1 MPFQARIGFMT
12 ENGLQEFREKS
23 LPRLPGCKPV
33 EEDANAKAGSET
45 PPAESEEGES
55 AFNDWLALSISS
67 PTAAR
72 DLCHQ
77 LMAFLNHA
85 RQNAVRLEW
94 VGGDGSTQSA
104 QIRGQLTR
112 DLEIAAM
119 RLSTS
124 VKAHN
129 DAEKAAAKAAGG
141 GTA

>member
-33 EEDANAKAGSET
+33 EESAQAESSAQ
-45 PPAESEEGES
+45 PAESEEGEG
-55 AFNDWLALSISS
+55 AFNDWLPLSISS

-85 RQNAVRLEW
+85 KQSAVRLEW
-94 VGGDGSTQSA
+94 VGSDGSTQFA
-104 QIRGQLTR
+104 QISGQLTR

-119 RLSTS
+119 RLSAS

-141 GTA
+141 GAA